1 MSRISYVNG
10 RYVPH
15 EQAAIHIDDRGYQF
29 GDGIYEVVYIIDG
42 HLADEDPHLDRLE
55 RSLSEVKIP
64 MPMSRDA
71 LKMIMA
77 RVIRLN
83 QVRTGLV
90 YVQIT
95 RGVAK
100 RDHKWTKALVP
111 ALVVTAKNTVPHVSS
126 EPTMQKAIT
135 LDDQRWDRRD
145 IKTIQLLP
153 NCLAKQQAFEQGA
166 YEAVMLDK
174 DGTVTEGSSSN
185 VWIVTEDN
193 EIITRPAT
201 EKILNGI
208 TRRSVLKVAEELQMK
223 VVERPFSLAEM
234 YAAKEVFLTSA
245 SSHVTPLAMID
256 DKTIHNGDIGAVAKR
271 LRKRYIDHVVTSHS

>member
-15 EQAAIHIDDRGYQF
+15 DEAAVHIDDRGYQF

-42 HLADEDPHLDRLE
+42 HLADEGPHLDRLE
-55 RSLSEVKIP
+55 RSLAEVKIP
-64 MPMSRDA
+64 MPMSRSA

-95 RGVAK
+95 RGVAR
-100 RDHKWTKALVP
+100 RDHKWTKSLTP
-111 ALVVTAKNTVPHVSS
+111 ALVVTAKNTVPAVSTS
-126 EPTMQKAIT
+126 PTAQKAIT
-135 LDDQRWDRRD
+135 VADQRWDRRD

-153 NCLAKQQAFEQGA
+153 NCLAKQQAYEQGA
-166 YEAVMLDK
+166 YEAVMIDP
-174 DGTVTEGSSSN
+174 DGTITEGSSSN
-185 VWIVTEDN
+185 VWIVTDED
-193 EIITRPAT
+193 EIITRPAS

-208 TRRSVLKVAEELQMK
+208 TRRSVKKVAEELQMK
-223 VVERPFSLAEM
+223 IIERPFTKDEM
-234 YAAKEVFLTSA
+234 FKAKEVFLTSA
-245 SSHVTPLAMID
+245 SSHVTPIAMID
-256 DKTIHNGDIGAVAKR
+256 DKTIHDGDIGMVANR
-271 LRKRYIDHVVTSHS
+271 LRKAYIDHVISAS